1 MNDELFA
8 ASLLMAAARSRSI
21 FSTKNDVLV
30 DEWLNSGDNE
40 VDVFVVCGDD
50 SDDDEHERKNDG
62 YIAA

>member
-1 MNDELFA
+1 MNDELLA
-8 ASLLMAAARSRSI
+8 ASLLIAAARSRSI

-50 SDDDEHERKNDG
+50 SDDEEYERKNDG